1 MLIFNLIKTAF
12 FTFSVLAYVKWLIVN
27 IVQPPKISLRAIIK
41 DPEMLRLAP
50 DHLKTKEMCEHAV
63 KKLPFLMKFV
73 FDRFKTLRMCNK
85 VILEN
90 AEMLMFIPHC

>member
-1 MLIFNLIKTAF
+1 
-12 FTFSVLAYVKWLIVN
+12 
-27 IVQPPKISLRAIIK
+27 
-41 DPEMLRLAP
+41 MLRLAP
-50 DHLKTKEMCEHAV
+50 DHLKTKEMCEHAL

>member
-1 MLIFNLIKTAF
+1 
-12 FTFSVLAYVKWLIVN
+12 
-27 IVQPPKISLRAIIK
+27 
-41 DPEMLRLAP
+41 MLRLAP
-50 DHLKTKEMCEHAV
+50 DHLKTKETCEHVV

-73 FDRFKTLRMCNK
+73 FDRFKTQQMCNK